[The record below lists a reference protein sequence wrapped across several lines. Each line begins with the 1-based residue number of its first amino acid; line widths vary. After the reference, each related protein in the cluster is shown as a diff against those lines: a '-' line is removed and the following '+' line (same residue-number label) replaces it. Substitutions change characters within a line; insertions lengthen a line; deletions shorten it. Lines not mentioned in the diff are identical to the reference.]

1 MRSVNSFQSRCRH
14 LPRPVAIRDCRG
26 LVTQLRNHVF
36 HNSIDHA
43 GKATVQTRLD
53 ALDGVPADNGTA
65 EDFSFPETTSKL
77 IVAPRSATTAGAVG

>member
-1 MRSVNSFQSRCRH
+1 
-14 LPRPVAIRDCRG
+14 
-26 LVTQLRNHVF
+26 VF